1 MACSS
6 CAKRAAERRAQ
17 RRKENTVNSNTDGA
31 RGDFTIKSVN
41 SPAVVAGASKNPSEK
56 VRIRYY
62 GGGSLQAAGVGCRAC
77 GGGKKYVVT
86 TSERIMFAS
95 EDVENGLF
103 SQTFTIGHDYF
114 VTEKQAE
121 YLLGLTYQNRAGK
134 IVHKFKKV

>member
-6 CAKRAAERRAQ
+6 CAKRAAERREQ
-17 RRKENTVNSNTDGA
+17 RRKENASKKPVERPAD
-31 RGDFTIKSVN
+31 DFQVVETK
-41 SPAVVAGASKNPSEK
+41 SPAQVVQASPNPSQK
-56 VRIRYY
+56 VRVRYY
-62 GGGSLQAAGVGCRAC
+62 GGGSLQAAGTGCRAC
-77 GGGKKYVVT
+77 GGGKKYIVT

-103 SQTFTIGHDYF
+103 SQNFTIGHDYY

-121 YLLGLTYQNRAGK
+121 YLLTLTYQNRAGK

>member
-6 CAKRAAERRAQ
+6 CAA
-17 RRKENTVNSNTDGA
+17 RRKA
-31 RGDFTIKSVN
+31 RQAKEYKPNKVVESPRDDYTIKKVN
-41 SPAVVAGASKNPSEK
+41 SPAKVAEASQNPSER

-62 GGGSLQAAGVGCRAC
+62 GGGSVQAAGTGCRAC
-77 GGGKKYVVT
+77 GGGKKYIVT
-86 TSERIMFAS
+86 TSETIMFAS

-103 SQTFTIGHDYF
+103 KQTFTIGHDYF

-121 YLLGLTYQNRAGK
+121 YLLSLTYQNRAGR